1 MIDLNRKIMPT
12 DHKLFEFS
20 VNNTT
25 YCSEHRIL
33 TGAQIKEIAGVPS
46 EESLFMVRPNGKE
59 ELITDHKTINFTR
72 PGVEK
77 FVSRKNAEDI
87 MIRVNTSLKPF
98 SRPVIT
104 YKEVVALAGFVASG
118 NNKGYTVSYTNGPD
132 TNPSGDLLPGESV
145 KVQNMMNFTVSGT
158 VVS

>member
-1 MIDLNRKIMPT
+1 MIDLNKKIMPT

-20 VNNTT
+20 VNNTR

-46 EESLFMVRPNGKE
+46 EESLFMVHPNGKE
-59 ELITDHKTINFTR
+59 ELITDHKTFNFTR

-77 FVSRKNAEDI
+77 FVSRANAEDI

-104 YKEVVALAGFVASG
+104 YKEVVALAGFTAPG
-118 NNKGYTVSYTNGPD
+118 NNKGYTVSYTNGPNS
-132 TNPSGDLLPGESV
+132 NPSGDLLPGESV

>member
-1 MIDLNRKIMPT
+1 MCLFKRKKKVYEKVDSKFDIG
-12 DHKLFEFS
+12 DS
-20 VNNTT
+20 V
-25 YCSEHRIL
+25 YFRY
-33 TGAQIKEIAGVPS
+33 
-46 EESLFMVRPNGKE
+46 KE
-59 ELITDHKTINFTR
+59 ELYFGYVTS
-72 PGVEK
+72 V
-77 FVSRKNAEDI
+77 RKNAEDI

>member
-1 MIDLNRKIMPT
+1 MWLLEKQELTKTFVGEVRYSSIYPTKSYSHMIQIFNTRMNT
-12 DHKLFEFS
+12 DRKLFEFS
-20 VNNTT
+20 VNNTR

-87 MIRVNTSLKPF
+87 MIRVN
-98 SRPVIT
+98 
-104 YKEVVALAGFVASG
+104 
-118 NNKGYTVSYTNGPD
+118 GPD
-132 TNPSGDLLPGESV
+132 TNPSGDRLPGESV